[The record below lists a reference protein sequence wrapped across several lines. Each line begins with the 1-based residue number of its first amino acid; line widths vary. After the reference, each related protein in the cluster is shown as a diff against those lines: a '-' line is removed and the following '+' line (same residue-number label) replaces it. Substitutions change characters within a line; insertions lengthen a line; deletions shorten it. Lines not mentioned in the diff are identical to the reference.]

1 MMIEETLGKKEDN
14 SINQVILKNL
24 KFLKVSLI
32 YVTSIQYFNS
42 VEVNLIELIIYRE
55 YLVYIITIRILT
67 T

>member
-42 VEVNLIELIIYRE
+42 VEV
-55 YLVYIITIRILT
+55 ILLT
-67 T
+67 HSL